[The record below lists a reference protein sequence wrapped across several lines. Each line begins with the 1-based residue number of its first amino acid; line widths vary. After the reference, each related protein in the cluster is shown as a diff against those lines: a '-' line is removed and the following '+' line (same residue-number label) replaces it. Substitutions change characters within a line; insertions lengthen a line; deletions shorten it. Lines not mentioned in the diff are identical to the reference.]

1 METLENYARFR
12 YNDKENNFRSRTGGA
27 PPEEKS
33 AGSGDKG
40 EKQMKFVCS
49 GLTLSEAVNKTS
61 KACAVRTTTP
71 VYECIKIEAA
81 SEEVTLLATDGELSI
96 RKSVKAEIFEEGETC
111 VPGKLFTDFIGKLS
125 GEEVSIAT
133 GEKGVEIKYR
143 DAGTFMQ
150 SLPAEEFPKI
160 DFTVGEN
167 SFTMQQSQ
175 LKKIIAQTTFCC
187 AQDDSRPVLKG
198 CLMEFG
204 DKLEMTAL
212 DGYRLAIASVQ
223 IVAKSQEQSI
233 ICPART
239 LSEISRMLD
248 KEDEEITLYTQGG
261 MLLVQSEG
269 TTVVSRLYQGDFIRK
284 ENVVPSAFTT
294 VVTLAKEEMIAS
306 VERAAIL
313 IRGDKNNLVTL
324 DISAESVK
332 VSSVSDFGNVAE
344 VVRAKTEGMEMSI
357 SMNAKYLLDAL
368 HALEEEN
375 VVMSF
380 NGAVSPFILQNEQG
394 KDSLYLILP
403 VRNVA

>member
-1 METLENYARFR
+1 
-12 YNDKENNFRSRTGGA
+12 
-27 PPEEKS
+27 
-33 AGSGDKG
+33 
-40 EKQMKFVCS
+40 MKFVCD
-49 GLTLSEAVNKTS
+49 GLSLSEAVIKVS
-61 KACAVRTTTP
+61 KACAVRTTAP
-71 VYECIKIEAA
+71 VMECIKLSAFG
-81 SEEVTLLATDGELSI
+81 EEVTLLATDGELSI

-111 VPGKLFTDFIGKLS
+111 VPGKLFSDFIGKLS
-125 GEEVSIAT
+125 GEEISIST
-133 GEKGVEIKYR
+133 GDKGVEIRYR

-150 SLPAEEFPKI
+150 SLSAEEFPKI

-167 SFTMQQSQ
+167 SFTMKQED
-175 LKKIIAQTTFCC
+175 LKKIIAETTFCC

-204 DKLEMTAL
+204 DKLEVTAL
-212 DGYRLAIASVQ
+212 DGYRLAIASVP
-223 IVAKSQEQSI
+223 ILAKSGEKSI

-239 LSEISRMLD
+239 LAEIARMLEKD
-248 KEDEEITLYTQGG
+248 EEEITLYTQGG

-284 ENVVPSAFTT
+284 ENVVPASFTT
-294 VVTLAKEEMIAS
+294 VVTVRKEELIAS

-313 IRGDKNNLVTL
+313 IRGDKNNLVSL
-324 DISAESVK
+324 EIAAESVK

-344 VVRAKTEGMEMSI
+344 VVKATTNGVEMAI

-368 HALEEEN
+368 HALQEEN
-375 VVMSF
+375 VVLSF
-380 NGAVSPFILQNEQG
+380 NGAVSPFIVQNAEA

>member
-1 METLENYARFR
+1 
-12 YNDKENNFRSRTGGA
+12 
-27 PPEEKS
+27 
-33 AGSGDKG
+33 
-40 EKQMKFVCS
+40 MKFVCD
-49 GLTLSEAVNKTS
+49 GLSLSEAVLKVS
-61 KACAVRTTTP
+61 KACAVRTTAP
-71 VYECIKIEAA
+71 VMECIKLSAFG
-81 SEEVTLLATDGELSI
+81 EEVTLLATDGELSI

-111 VPGKLFTDFIGKLS
+111 VPGKLFSDFIGKLS

-133 GEKGVEIKYR
+133 GEKGVEIRYR

-167 SFTMQQSQ
+167 SFTMKQAQ

-239 LSEISRMLD
+239 LAEISRMLD
-248 KEDEEITLYTQGG
+248 KEEEEITLYTQGG

-284 ENVVPSAFTT
+284 ENVVPSSFTT

-324 DISAESVK
+324 DIAAESVK

-344 VVRAKTEGMEMSI
+344 VVRAKTAGVEMSI

-368 HALEEEN
+368 HALDEEN

-380 NGAVSPFILQNEQG
+380 NGAVSPFILQNESV

>member
-1 METLENYARFR
+1 
-12 YNDKENNFRSRTGGA
+12 
-27 PPEEKS
+27 
-33 AGSGDKG
+33 
-40 EKQMKFVCS
+40 MKFVCDGTS
-49 GLTLSEAVNKTS
+49 LSEAIGKVS
-61 KACAVRTTTP
+61 KACAVRTTAP
-71 VYECIKIEAA
+71 IMECIKLSAFG
-81 SEEVTLLATDGELSI
+81 EEVTLLASDGELSI
-96 RKSVKAEIFEEGETC
+96 RKSVKAEIFEEGEVC
-111 VPGKLFTDFIGKLS
+111 VPGKLFSDFIGKLS
-125 GEEVSIAT
+125 GEEISIAT
-133 GEKGVEIKYR
+133 GDKGVEIRYR

-160 DFTVGEN
+160 DFTAGEN
-167 SFTMQQSQ
+167 SFTMKQAD
-175 LKKIIAQTTFCC
+175 LKKIIAETTFCC

-204 DKLEMTAL
+204 DRLDMTAL
-212 DGYRLAIASVQ
+212 DGYRLAIASVP
-223 IVAKSQEQSI
+223 ILAKSGEKCI

-239 LSEISRMLD
+239 LSEIARMLE

-269 TTVVSRLYQGDFIRK
+269 TTVVSRLYQGEFIRK
-284 ENVVPSAFTT
+284 ENVVPSSFAT
-294 VVTLAKEEMIAS
+294 VVTLEKEELIAS

-324 DISAESVK
+324 EIGTENVK

-344 VVRAKTEGMEMSI
+344 VVKAQTEGVETAI

-368 HALEEEN
+368 HALPEEK
-375 VVMSF
+375 VVLSF
-380 NGAVSPFILQNEQG
+380 NGAVSPFILQNAEG